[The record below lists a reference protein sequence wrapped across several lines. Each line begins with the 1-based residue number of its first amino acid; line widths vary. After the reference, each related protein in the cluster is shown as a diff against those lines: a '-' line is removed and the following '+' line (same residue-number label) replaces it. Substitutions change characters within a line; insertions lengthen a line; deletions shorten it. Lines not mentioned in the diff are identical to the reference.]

1 MEYDVKLP
9 FRRFI
14 NMLKVDKQDIFSIYI
29 YAIFNGLVS
38 LSLPL
43 GVQAIINLITGGK
56 VSTSW
61 VVLVTIVVLGVIM
74 NGVMQIMQMSISEN
88 IQQKLFARSAFDFT
102 FRIPRIKLSALD
114 GNYAPELM
122 NRFFDTLTVQK
133 GLSKILLDLSSA
145 LLQVLFGMILLS
157 IYHSYFI
164 LYSAILL
171 VIVFLIFRYTTRKG
185 LISSLKE
192 STYKY
197 KVAHWLQELARAQD
211 TFKMAANSNLPLEK
225 TDESVLGYLKYR
237 KSHFRILVIQW
248 VNLISFKVI
257 MIAGLLIVGGLLV
270 INQQMNIGQFVAA
283 EIIILMIVTSVEKL
297 MTLIETVYDVLTS
310 VEKMGSIA
318 DMPLDCDLGEDIDL
332 SKSEGFDITIENLS
346 YAFNEASSNEVL
358 KDLNLNI
365 KAGEKI
371 CLTGFNGSGKSM
383 LIKHLGGM
391 YDSYSGNIQFNGVS
405 LKNWKKNDLKS
416 QIASCLSKEE
426 IFAGTILENITLG
439 KSNISRLEVEKVA
452 AIMGFNSFVD
462 TLENRYD
469 TMLIAEGKNLPKSVR
484 LKIILARSIVVES
497 RLILLGDLFNQLNES
512 DKEQFITYLLSLKST
527 VIVTSNNPSIADRF
541 ERVLVLN
548 RGQLIADG
556 LHQNMKHLGW
566 YKNVFQSK

>member
-1 MEYDVKLP
+1 MEYNVKLP

-14 NMLKVDKQDIFSIYI
+14 KMLKVDKQDIFSIYI

-43 GVQAIINLITGGK
+43 GVQAIINLITGGQ

-61 VVLVTIVVLGVIM
+61 IVLVTIVVLGVIL
-74 NGVMQIMQMSISEN
+74 NGVMQVMQMSISEN
-88 IQQKLFARSAFDFT
+88 IQQKLFARSAFDFA

-114 GNYAPELM
+114 GHYAPELM
-122 NRFFDTLTVQK
+122 NRFFDTLTIQK
-133 GLSKILLDLSSA
+133 GISKILLDFSSA
-145 LLQVLFGMILLS
+145 ILQVLFGMILLS

-171 VIVFLIFRYTTRKG
+171 VIVFVIFRYTVKNG
-185 LISSLKE
+185 LITSLKE

-211 TFKMAANSNLPLEK
+211 TFKMAASSNLPLEK
-225 TDESVLGYLKYR
+225 TDESVYGYLKYR
-237 KSHFRILVIQW
+237 KNHFRILVIQF

-310 VEKMGSIA
+310 VEKMGSIT

-332 SKSEGFDITIENLS
+332 SKSEGFHIDIENLS
-346 YAFNEASSNEVL
+346 YSFTKDSTNEVL
-358 KDLNLNI
+358 KDLNLTI
-365 KAGEKI
+365 KPGEKI
-371 CLTGFNGSGKSM
+371 CLSGFNGSGKSM
-383 LIKHLGGM
+383 LLKHLGGM
-391 YDSYSGNIQFNGVS
+391 YDSYSGNILFNQVS
-405 LKNWKKNDLKS
+405 MKNWKNNELRS
-416 QIASCLSKEE
+416 EIGSCYSKAE
-426 IFAGTILENITLG
+426 IFAGTIFENITLG
-439 KSNISRLEVEKVA
+439 KSNISKIDVEKVA
-452 AIMGFNSFVD
+452 AIMGFNSYVDSLEEGYD
-462 TLENRYD
+462 TL
-469 TMLIAEGKNLPKSVR
+469 LIAEGKNIPKSVR
-484 LKIILARSIVVES
+484 LKIIMARSIVVES
-497 RLILLGDLFNQLNES
+497 RLILLGDLINQLNET
-512 DKEQFITYLLSLKST
+512 DRNQFITYVLSLKST
-527 VIVTSNNPSIADRF
+527 VIVTSNNPAVAELF

-548 RGQLIADG
+548 RGELIADG
-556 LHQNMKHLGW
+556 VHEKMKHLGW
-566 YKNVFQSK
+566 YKNVFQTK

>member
-61 VVLVTIVVLGVIM
+61 IVLVTIVVLGVIM

-164 LYSAILL
+164 LYSAILIL
-171 VIVFLIFRYTTRKG
+171 IVFLIFRYTTKNG
-185 LISSLKE
+185 LITSLKE

-211 TFKMAANSNLPLEK
+211 TFKMAANSDLPLQK

-248 VNLISFKVI
+248 INLISFKVI

-332 SKSEGFDITIENLS
+332 SKSKGFHITIENLS

-365 KAGEKI
+365 EAGEKI

-405 LKNWKKNDLKS
+405 LKNWKKNELKT

-439 KSNISRLEVEKVA
+439 RSNVSRLDVEKVA

-462 TLENRYD
+462 SLEYGYD

-512 DKEQFITYLLSLKST
+512 DKDQFVNYLLSLTAT